1 MICSA
6 RHVPKERTNTIAL
19 SKSEEV
25 RSPDTVLES
34 SGNMYNLTKR
44 LRVIHKNL
52 SIRQH

>member
-19 SKSEEV
+19 SKSEDWDSE
-25 RSPDTVLES
+25 DTVLES
-34 SGNMYNLTKR
+34 SGNMG
-44 LRVIHKNL
+44 HKNL